1 MKIEDK
7 SQINEGAVLIDFWA
21 PWCGPCKM
29 LKPIIENFAAEN
41 NNIKVYFCDIDK
53 DFEMASAFGV
63 RSIPTL
69 VYMVDGKIKEKRVG
83 MNGFDEIVNEII
95 TK

>member
-7 SQINEGAVLIDFWA
+7 ALLKEGKVLIDFWA

-29 LKPIIENFAAEN
+29 LKPMVEKFANEKDDV
-41 NNIKVYFCDIDK
+41 KVYFCNIDE
-53 DFEMASAFGV
+53 DYEMAGAFSV

-69 VYMVDGKIKEKRVG
+69 VYLEDGEIKGRKVGVVPQSEIEEMV
-83 MNGFDEIVNEII
+83 NS
-95 TK
+95 

>member
-7 SQINEGAVLIDFWA
+7 ALLKEGKVLIDFWA

-29 LKPIIENFAAEN
+29 LKPMVEKFADEKDDV
-41 NNIKVYFCDIDK
+41 KVYFCNIDE
-53 DFEMASAFGV
+53 DYEMAGAFSV

-69 VYMVDGKIKEKRVG
+69 VYLEDGEIKGRKVGVVPQSEIEEMV
-83 MNGFDEIVNEII
+83 NS
-95 TK
+95 

>member
-7 SQINEGAVLIDFWA
+7 ALLKEGRVLIDFWA

-29 LKPIIENFAAEN
+29 LKPTVEKFADSIDEVN
-41 NNIKVYFCDIDK
+41 VYFCNIDE
-53 DFEMASAFGV
+53 DHEMAGAFGI

-69 VYMVDGKIKEKRVG
+69 IYMEDGVIKNRKVG
-83 MNGFDEIVNEII
+83 VVPHGVLEEMVNL
-95 TK
+95 